1 MAGPGLAWPGLAGCG
16 RAWQGKEIKQIER
29 RNKLA
34 TETIERILEEETQ
47 TQYLRFLIEGKTP
60 LLMHNPNG
68 SMAVE
73 DNKPKKGKE
82 VYIPEEDAE
91 KSAYRFPDTG
101 DLCMPSTAIRN
112 ATINGAKGLR
122 YQKKAAGPFISGALL
137 LNDEYFPL
145 VDADGNPITDY
156 IIDTR
161 RVVIQRAA
169 IMRSRARVDTPWF
182 LEGTFIFNPT
192 CSIELIRTA
201 MEDAGMIAGIG
212 DYRIEKKGPFGS
224 FVVRELEII

>member
-1 MAGPGLAWPGLAGCG
+1 MAGWGK
-16 RAWQGKEIKQIER
+16 AWQGKEIKQIER

-156 IIDTR
+156 TIDTR

-224 FVVRELEII
+224 FVVRDLEII